1 MVDVFDR
8 GWRVSLTSP
17 RFILFVIAL
26 VLLFHLHRG
35 ATYRVILLAIADI
48 IFIVSYVSKPEQ
60 LLPLL
65 GFLLLGYGC
74 VQMAQRSVRAGVVSS
89 LVALTLVVYVALKQF
104 SFLPG
109 FARIPFP
116 YLIIGLSYILFR
128 LLHLIIDAAAG
139 NLPDRIRPLTF
150 FRYTCNLLTF
160 VSGPIQTYG
169 SFSSSDPKAELTAAS
184 VYHAFS
190 RIVTGFVKFGVIA
203 ACADYVFDN
212 AFVQLYSSPSFIH
225 LVAVYALCAVC
236 YTYYLYHNFSGY
248 MDIVIGLGWL
258 LGQDLPENF
267 DRPFQSR
274 SFLEFWQR
282 WHMTLSEWFKT
293 YLFNPLLMAMMSRVS
308 SPALIPLLGVVAFFV
323 TFLVMGVWHGTTLV
337 FVVYGL
343 LMGLGASVNKLWQI
357 GAAHSLGKKRYRAL
371 TATSVYAA
379 ISRGLT
385 FAYFAMALTCL
396 WVTQIRDFATLV
408 GRLGVFGIIVTFMA
422 LTLGMAVATLL
433 IGFGAA
439 IFEKMRVGATLGP
452 VWFSEGWARLWTRNF
467 GLAARICLVLI
478 VISILNKPPEFVY
491 KAF

>member
-1 MVDVFDR
+1 MGFADFYADCGAANASRSIR
-8 GWRVSLTSP
+8 GPFSRGRRMSLT
-17 RFILFVIAL
+17 
-26 VLLFHLHRG
+26 
-35 ATYRVILLAIADI
+35 AIADV
-48 IFIVSYVSKPEQ
+48 IFIASYVSRPEQ

-65 GFLLLGYGC
+65 GFLILGYSC
-74 VQMAQRSVRAGVVSS
+74 VQMAQRSARAGVLSS
-89 LVALTLVVYVALKQF
+89 LVAATLIIYVLLKQF
-104 SFLPG
+104 SFLPS

-139 NLPDRIRPLTF
+139 NLPDRIGPLTF

-160 VSGPIQTYG
+160 VSGPIQIYG
-169 SFSSSDPKAELTAAS
+169 SFADCKPETELTAPR
-184 VYHAFS
+184 VYQAFS
-190 RIVTGFVKFGVIA
+190 RIVTGYVKFGVVA

-212 AFVQLYSSPSFIH
+212 AYVQIYASPYFVH
-225 LVAVYALCAVC
+225 LLAVYALCVVC
-236 YTYYLYHNFSGY
+236 YTFYLYYNFSGY

-258 LGQDLPENF
+258 LGQNLPENF
-267 DRPFQSR
+267 DRPFQAR

-293 YLFNPLLMAMMSRVS
+293 YLFNPLLMAMMKRVS
-308 SPALIPLLGVVAFFV
+308 SAALMPLLGVVAFFV

-343 LMGLGASVNKLWQI
+343 LMGLGASINKLWQI
-357 GAAHSLGKKRYRAL
+357 GVANWLGKKRYRAL
-371 TATSVYAA
+371 TATRIYAA

-396 WVTQIRDFATLV
+396 WVTQMRDFAVLAAH
-408 GRLGVFGIIVTFMA
+408 LGAAGIIVTFIA
-422 LTLGMAVATLL
+422 LTLGVAVVTLL
-433 IGFGAA
+433 VEGGTALLAKTKI
-439 IFEKMRVGATLGP
+439 GATGRP
-452 VWFSEGWARLWTRNF
+452 FWTSEGRAGIWPLNF

>member
-1 MVDVFDR
+1 M
-8 GWRVSLTSP
+8 SLTSP
-17 RFILFVIAL
+17 RFLLFVIAL

-35 ATYRVILLAIADI
+35 ATYRMILLATADT
-48 IFIVSYVSKPEQ
+48 IFIVSYVSRPEQ

-65 GFLLLGYGC
+65 AFLLLGYGC
-74 VQMAQRSVRAGVVSS
+74 VQVAQRDARAGMLSS
-89 LVALTLVVYVALKQF
+89 LVVLTLIVYVLLKQF

-109 FARIPFP
+109 FVRIPFP

-139 NLPDRIRPLTF
+139 NLPERIGPLTF

-169 SFSSSDPKAELTAAS
+169 SFVRSELKTELTAPL
-184 VYHAFS
+184 VYQAFS
-190 RIVTGFVKFGVIA
+190 RIVTGFVKFGVVA

-212 AFVQLYSSPSFIH
+212 AFVQMYTSPSFVH
-225 LVAVYALCAVC
+225 LLVVYALCAVC
-236 YTYYLYHNFSGY
+236 YTFYLYYNFSGY

-267 DRPFQSR
+267 DHPFQAR

-293 YLFNPLLMAMMSRVS
+293 YVFNPLLMAMMSRVS
-308 SPALIPLLGVVAFFV
+308 SPALMPLLGVVAFFV

-337 FVVYGL
+337 FGVYGL
-343 LMGLGASVNKLWQI
+343 LMGFGASINKLWQI
-357 GAAHSLGKKRYRAL
+357 GAANWLGKKRYRAL
-371 TATSVYAA
+371 TATRIYAA

-396 WVTQIRDFATLV
+396 WVTQMRDFAALV
-408 GRLGVFGIIVTFMA
+408 ARLGAAGVIVTFIA
-422 LTLGMAVATLL
+422 LTLGMAVAALMIEGGTGLL
-433 IGFGAA
+433 TNTKIGAA
-439 IFEKMRVGATLGP
+439 GRPFWT
-452 VWFSEGWARLWTRNF
+452 SEGWTGIWTLNF